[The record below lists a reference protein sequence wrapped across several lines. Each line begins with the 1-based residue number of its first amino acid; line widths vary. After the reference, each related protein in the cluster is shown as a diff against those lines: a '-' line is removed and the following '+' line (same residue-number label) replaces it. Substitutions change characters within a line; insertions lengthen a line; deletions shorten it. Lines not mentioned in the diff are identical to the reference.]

1 MGLVVDGIHA
11 LGRAAQKNKFAGPV
25 IGVKEST
32 KVERQFDELT
42 LKAGEGIIGAQ
53 AGFTGGAT
61 QAGMNIGKGRG
72 VND

>member
-1 MGLVVDGIHA
+1 MHTFE
-11 LGRAAQKNKFAGPV
+11 RAYATHSTTSTENKFAGPV